1 MAHRHKTDSTTL
13 GKSRPKPLLLSLA
26 AAMEGRPLFSDSV
39 LFSKLP
45 IEVLYMVIGYLDREA
60 LAKLATLNSDCRQLA
75 RSWQFRSWSFDY
87 QDVQRDLSLLR
98 ETNER
103 AKNNGKTSKAALGA
117 CVSLSSL
124 P

>member
-75 RSWQFRSWSFDY
+75 RTWQFRSWSFDY

-98 ETNER
+98 KPMNAQRTMARQVKPLLEH
-103 AKNNGKTSKAALGA
+103 A
-117 CVSLSSL
+117 
-124 P
+124 